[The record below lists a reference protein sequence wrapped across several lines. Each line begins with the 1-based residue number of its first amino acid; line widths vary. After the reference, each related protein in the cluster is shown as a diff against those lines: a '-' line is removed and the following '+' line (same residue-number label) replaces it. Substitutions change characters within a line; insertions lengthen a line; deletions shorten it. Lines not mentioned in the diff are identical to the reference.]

1 MQEAAQGKLIAFVS
15 YNTWTMYNFR
25 LEVLKN
31 FLDEGFGVLL
41 IAEEDKWAPLLQQMG
56 CSFVAVKIRN
66 RSLNPLHDLQ
76 LFFALKEIY
85 KNHRPDFIFHYVAKP
100 NIYGTAAAGQLR
112 IPSIAV
118 ITGLGHA
125 FNKHNL
131 LRTVIKSMYRYA
143 LRSARE
149 VWCLNKED
157 AEYFVH
163 HKLVPVQKLKVLS
176 GEGVN
181 TQHFSAA
188 GFPKKEPGLFT
199 FLLSARLLKSK
210 GILEYADAA
219 LVLKRKNYSVHCYLL
234 GAVEEHP
241 DAIGAEQIN
250 KWEEERGIRY
260 LGFTRDVRPYLLQA
274 DCFVYPSYYNEGVPR
289 SLLEACSMELP
300 VITTDNTGCKEL
312 VEAGASGLLCKK
324 RDRFE
329 LASRMEEMLLMEEGK
344 RKAMGKR
351 GREIVQSRYAV
362 EFVIKSYNTAVAQFL
377 ADSD

>member
-1 MQEAAQGKLIAFVS
+1 MPESAQGKLIAFVS

-31 FLDEGFGVLL
+31 FLDRGFQVLI
-41 IAEEDKWAPLLQQMG
+41 IAEEDEWAVRLSNLG
-56 CSFVAVKIRN
+56 CRFVAVQIRN

-76 LFFALKEIY
+76 LFFHLKQIY
-85 KNHRPDFIFHYVAKP
+85 SRHRPDFIFHYVAKP
-100 NIYGTAAAGQLR
+100 NIYGTAAAGMLR

-131 LRTVIKSMYRYA
+131 LRGLIKGMYRYA
-143 LRSARE
+143 LRSAAE
-149 VWCLNKED
+149 VWCLNKDD
-157 AEYFVH
+157 AEYFVG

-181 TQHFSAA
+181 TSHFDPAA
-188 GFPKKEPGLFT
+188 YPKKTPGLFT

-219 LVLKRKNYSVHCYLL
+219 LILKRKNYSIHCYLL
-234 GAVEEHP
+234 GAVEAHP
-241 DAIGAEQIN
+241 DAIGADQIN
-250 KWEEERGIRY
+250 KWQVERGIRY
-260 LGFTRDVRPYLLQA
+260 LGFTEDVRPYLSQT

-312 VEAGASGLLCKK
+312 VEAGRSGLICKK
-324 RDRFE
+324 KDRFE
-329 LASRMEEMLLMEEGK
+329 LAARMEEMLLMEERR

-351 GREIVQSRYAV
+351 GREIVQAAYAV
-362 EFVIKSYNTAVAQFL
+362 EWIVKSYNLAVDQFL
-377 ADSD
+377 ADKN

>member
-1 MQEAAQGKLIAFVS
+1 MGEREGKLIAFVS

-25 LEVLKN
+25 LEVIQN
-31 FLDEGFGVLL
+31 FLDRGFRVLI
-41 IAEEDKWAPLLQQMG
+41 IAEEDEWAPRLLAMG
-56 CSFVAVKIRN
+56 CRFVPVKIRN
-66 RSLNPLHDLQ
+66 RSLNPVHDLQ
-76 LFFALKEIY
+76 LFFRLRQIY
-85 KNHRPDFIFHYVAKP
+85 KKCQPDFIFHYVAKP

-131 LRTVIKSMYRYA
+131 LRGLIKSLYRYA
-143 LRSARE
+143 LQSASE

-157 AEYFVH
+157 AEFFVV

-181 TQHFSAA
+181 TSYFDPA
-188 GFPKKEPGLFT
+188 GFEKGEGELFT

-219 LVLKRKNYSVHCYLL
+219 LILKRKNYSVHCYLL
-234 GAVEEHP
+234 GAVENHP
-241 DAIGAEQIN
+241 DAIGAFQIN
-250 KWEEERGIRY
+250 KWQQERGIRY
-260 LGFTRDVRPYLLQA
+260 LGFTKDVRPYLSQA

-312 VEAGASGLLCKK
+312 VEAGTSGLLCKK

-329 LASRMEEMLLMEEGK
+329 LAARMEEMLLMEK
-344 RKAMGKR
+344 DRRKTMGKR
-351 GREIVQSRYAV
+351 GREIVQSAYAV
-362 EFVIKSYNTAVAQFL
+362 ELIIQSYNWTVDQFL
-377 ADSD
+377 MDKK

>member
-1 MQEAAQGKLIAFVS
+1 MPEAAQGKLIAFVS

-31 FLDEGFGVLL
+31 FLDKGFRVLV
-41 IAEEDKWAPLLQQMG
+41 IAEEDKWAPLLMQMG
-56 CSFVAVKIRN
+56 CGFVAVNIRN

-76 LFFALKEIY
+76 LFFNLKQIY
-85 KNHRPDFIFHYVAKP
+85 QKHRPDFIFHYVAKP
-100 NIYGTAAAGQLR
+100 NIYGTAAAGRLG

-131 LRTVIKSMYRYA
+131 LQGVIKRMYRYA
-143 LRSARE
+143 LRSAFE

-181 TQHFSAA
+181 TQHFDPAA
-188 GFPKKEPGLFT
+188 YPKKGPELFT

-219 LVLKRKNYSVHCYLL
+219 LILKRKNYSLHCYLL

-241 DAIGAEQIN
+241 DAIGTEQIN

-260 LGFTRDVRPYLLQA
+260 LGFTQDVRPFLSEA

-300 VITTDNTGCKEL
+300 IITTDNTGCKEL
-312 VEAGASGLLCKK
+312 VEAGTSGLLCKK

-329 LASRMEEMLLMEEGK
+329 LAARMEEMLLMEEE
-344 RKAMGKR
+344 RRQAMGKR
-351 GREIVQSRYAV
+351 GREIIQSKYAI
-362 EFVIKSYNTAVAQFL
+362 EFVIRSYNAAVAQIL
-377 ADSD
+377 AGKH

>member
-1 MQEAAQGKLIAFVS
+1 MGERAGKLIAFVS
-15 YNTWTMYNFR
+15 YNAWTMYNFR

-31 FLDEGFGVLL
+31 FLDRGFRVLI
-41 IAEEDKWAPLLQQMG
+41 IAEEDEWVEPLRAMG
-56 CSFVAVKIRN
+56 CEFVPVKIRN
-66 RSLNPLHDLQ
+66 RSLNPFHDLE
-76 LFFALKEIY
+76 LFFKLKHIY
-85 KNHRPDFIFHYVAKP
+85 KKHRPDLIFHYVAKP

-125 FNKHNL
+125 FNKANL
-131 LRTVIKSMYRYA
+131 LRGLIKSMYRYA
-143 LRSARE
+143 LQLASE

-163 HKLVPVQKLKVLS
+163 HNLVPVQKLKVLS

-181 TQHFSAA
+181 TQYFNPA
-188 GFPKKEPGLFT
+188 GFVQHPEELFT

-219 LVLKRKNYSVHCYLL
+219 LILKRKNYPVHCYLL

-241 DAIGAEQIN
+241 DAIGREQID
-250 KWEEERGIRY
+250 KWQQERGIKY
-260 LGFTRDVRPYLLQA
+260 LGFTKDVRPYLAKA

-312 VEAGASGLLCKK
+312 VEVGVSGLLCKK
-324 RDRFE
+324 KDRFE
-329 LASRMEEMLLMEEGK
+329 LAARMEEMLLMEKE
-344 RKAMGKR
+344 RRTAMGKR
-351 GREIVQSRYAV
+351 GREIVQAAYSV
-362 EFVIKSYNTAVAQFL
+362 ELIIRNYNSTVDQFL
-377 ADSD
+377 NPLD